1 MTDQPLQTK
10 SVDAEKLIAD
20 SITSN
25 AHQVNG
31 TFFGV
36 GAPGLNRL
44 LFFRPKTELD
54 IPPYG
59 YGGRG
64 AALRRVWRLV
74 GADII
79 ASALAV
85 VIQRVQAT
93 PYTIEGPQRT
103 VSQAQQMVGGAELGA
118 GLLPFTAK
126 WVIDFCT
133 QDNGAFTQFLGPGKP
148 LRRNG
153 QVVRHPDGMPV
164 IDPSLPLTG
173 KPLSVTNLD
182 SLFCERTGVFET
194 PVRYYDING
203 NMYLL
208 NQSRVHV
215 VADMPQPD
223 ERLFGYG
230 FCALSRCISM
240 VQYAVNWATARN
252 ESLDNMP
259 PLNIMA
265 LGNINEEKFKEQ
277 MTAYEADRQ
286 AMNEMVLRSL
296 MTLVQ
301 QDPTKPIDVKLVP
314 IRQLWESFDEQKAF
328 QITVNIVAMAFGLDP
343 QDLAPLNS
351 TAMGSAEQST
361 VLAEKARGKGV
372 GNILAQLEAMWR
384 GILPA
389 SCTFKYDF
397 HDDDADLKQ
406 AQIRDTK
413 ANTIRTLA
421 EPLVQRLGS
430 EDPNAVLTPG
440 SPVDGLISRQE
451 ARLLLMHEVPEWADV
466 LDPDLLQRQEVVVE
480 DLDPDLADRQEKMYG
495 PKVRYHSKSHRMV
508 ILDGRDKFHS
518 KSRRAVVS
526 PITSDEIA
534 QARQRLAAIGI
545 NVDELRPAHASA

>member
-1 MTDQPLQTK
+1 MTDQPIQKAL
-10 SVDAEKLIAD
+10 DPEKLIAD
-20 SITSN
+20 SFQSN
-25 AHQVNG
+25 AHETNG
-31 TFFGV
+31 AFFGV

-44 LFFRPKTELD
+44 LFFRQKTDLD

-64 AALRRVWRLV
+64 GALRRVWRLV

-93 PYTIEGPQRT
+93 PYSIEGPQRT
-103 VSQAQQMVGGAELGA
+103 VSQAQQMVDGAELGK
-118 GLLPFTAK
+118 GWLPFSAK
-126 WVIDFCT
+126 WVIDYCT
-133 QDNGAFTQFLGPGKP
+133 QDNGAFTQIIGPGKV
-148 LRRNG
+148 LRRGG
-153 QVVRHPDGMPV
+153 QVVYHPDGMPV
-164 IDPSLPLTG
+164 IDPALPLTG
-173 KPLSVTNLD
+173 KALSVSHMD
-182 SLFCERTGVFET
+182 SLMCERTGVFDT

-203 NMYLL
+203 NMHLVNY
-208 NQSRVHV
+208 SRVHF

-223 ERLFGYG
+223 ERLFSYG

-265 LGNINEEKFKEQ
+265 LQNINEEKFKEQ
-277 MTAYEADRQ
+277 MASYESERQ
-286 AMNEMVLRSL
+286 AMNELVLRSL

-301 QDPTKPIDVKLVP
+301 QDPSKPIDVKLVP

-384 GILPA
+384 GILPT
-389 SCTFKYDF
+389 SCSFRFDF
-397 HDDDADLKQ
+397 HDDDQDLKQ
-406 AQIRDTK
+406 AQIRDAK

-421 EPLVQRLGS
+421 EPLVQRLGP
-430 EDPNAVLTPG
+430 EDPNTVLTPG
-440 SPVDGLISRQE
+440 APVDGLISRQE
-451 ARLLLMHEVPEWADV
+451 ARLLLMHEIPEWAEV
-466 LDPDLLQRQEVVVE
+466 LDPDLLQRQEVIVD
-480 DLDPDLADRQEKMYG
+480 DLDPALADRQEKMYG
-495 PKVRYHSKSHRMV
+495 PRVRYNSKSRRTV

-518 KSRRAVVS
+518 KSRRALIS
-526 PITSDEIA
+526 PITPNEIA
-534 QARQRLAAIGI
+534 EARQRLAAIGI
-545 NVDELRPAHASA
+545 DVDELRPAHASA